1 MNFSRFIAQRIRQT
15 KTASFSATVT
25 RVGVASI
32 AIGLAVM
39 ILSFAILG
47 GFKGV
52 IMEKIFSF
60 GAHIQVTKFTMN
72 NSYEEV
78 PISTSADLYHNFK
91 PGPRLQHIQV
101 FGHKAGMLQSDQ
113 EIMGA
118 VLKGVG
124 RDYNWSAF
132 RQTLVAGDVLT
143 FPDSGRLA
151 AGQPPPG
158 GGTPEGRTPESGP
171 AAYSNQIIVSRRIA
185 DKLRVRPGDKVTMYF
200 IQNPP
205 RARPLVIK
213 GIYETGLEELDNT
226 LIVGDIGLVQ
236 RLNNWSPDQVGGF
249 EVFASGFN
257 GTDLRRLDHA
267 YQEVDERMD
276 QDMGG
281 SKITD
286 RYLSLFDW
294 LSLLN
299 RNVVVFLTL
308 ILFVACFNM
317 VSILLILM
325 MERTAMIGMLK
336 AMGATDWQIR
346 RIFLYNGIS
355 LVGRGLLFGN
365 LLGLGLCALQYHF
378 RLIPLDPVNYFMNTV
393 PIEWNWPVFGL
404 LNLATLALVGVVLV
418 IPTFIITR
426 IQPIRA
432 IAFAK

>member
-1 MNFSRFIAQRIRQT
+1 MNLSRFIAQRIRQT
-15 KTASFSATVT
+15 TTASFSATVT

-52 IMEKIFSF
+52 IMRKIFSF

-72 NSYEEV
+72 NSYEETPV
-78 PISTSADLYHNFK
+78 STNADLYQKFK

-132 RQTLVAGDVLT
+132 RQTLVAGDILA
-143 FPDSGRLA
+143 FPDSGSTA
-151 AGQPPPG
+151 SG
-158 GGTPEGRTPESGP
+158 GPS
-171 AAYSNQIIVSRRIA
+171 YSNQILVSRRIA
-185 DKLRVRPGDKVTMYF
+185 NKLRVRPGDKVTMYF

-205 RARPLVIK
+205 RARPLVVK

-226 LIVGDIGLVQ
+226 LIIGDIGLVQ
-236 RLNNWSPDQVGGF
+236 RLNDWSPDQVGGF
-249 EVFASGFN
+249 EVFVNGFN
-257 GTDLRRLDHA
+257 GTDLHQLDQA

-355 LVGRGLLFGN
+355 LVWRGLLFGN
-365 LLGLGLCALQYHF
+365 LLGVGLCALQYHF
-378 RLIPLDPVNYFMNTV
+378 RLIPLDPVNYFMDTV

-404 LNLATLALVGVVLV
+404 LNLATLVVVSAVLV
-418 IPTFIITR
+418 IPTFIVTR